1 MKTKAVIIAGFVVA
15 VAIVLFLSLRGGSKD
30 PSSAASAASAEA
42 SASGASNAGAR
53 PDAPSTQISMLYS
66 TEKKEWLESAA
77 VEFRKEHPEI
87 KLTLEGIGS
96 LEGAQAILDG
106 KAKPTLFSPADSLVL
121 ALLKADWQTKNGSQL
136 IADNGEYAPES
147 DLITPLVFVAWEDR
161 GSVLAKSGNGKI
173 SWKSIHK
180 AVTSNKGWPAVGG
193 KPEWGFV
200 KLGHTDPTRSNSGLQ
215 ALLLMT
221 LEHYDKTSG
230 LTVAELLDPKYQAF
244 VKDIEK
250 GVGKFES
257 STGTFMT
264 EMIRFGPSKYDISV
278 VYENLAIS
286 QIETAQGRWGNLRVY
301 YPATTLWS
309 DHPVAVLQGDWST
322 DAQKKAAR
330 LWMAHLRSRPVQEK
344 ALTYGFRPGDTA
356 VPVKTS
362 DGQNP
367 FNRLAQ
373 YGISVDIPPVAQT
386 PDGAVVR
393 NLMTMWSRVVA
404 K

>member
-15 VAIVLFLSLRGGSKD
+15 VAIVLFLSLRSSTKD
-30 PSSAASAASAEA
+30 GPTTPASADASGSAAAAV
-42 SASGASNAGAR
+42 R
-53 PDAPSTQISMLYS
+53 PEVPATAISMLYS
-66 TEKKEWLESAA
+66 TEKKEWLEAA
-77 VEFRKEHPEI
+77 AIEFRKEHPEI
-87 KLTLEGIGS
+87 KLDLKGIGS
-96 LEGAQAILDG
+96 FDGAQAILDG
-106 KAKPTLFSPADSLVL
+106 KEKPTLFSPADSLVL
-121 ALLKADWQTKNGSQL
+121 AMLRADWQTKTGAQL
-136 IADNGEYAPES
+136 VADSGEYAPES
-147 DLITPLVFVAWEDR
+147 ELITPLVFVAWEDR
-161 GSVLAKSGNGKI
+161 GNALAKSGNGKI
-173 SWKSIHK
+173 SWKTIQK

-193 KPEWGFV
+193 KAEWGFV

-221 LEHYDKTSG
+221 LEHYDKTGG
-230 LTVAELLDPKYQAF
+230 LTVGELLDPKYQGF
-244 VKDIEK
+244 VRDIEK

-309 DHPVAVLQGDWST
+309 DHPVAILQADWST
-322 DAQKKAAR
+322 EAQKKAAKV
-330 LWMAHLRSRPVQEK
+330 WMAHLRSRSVQEK

-356 VPVKTS
+356 VPVRTP
-362 DGQNP
+362 DAQNP

-393 NLMTMWSRVVA
+393 NLMTMWSRVVQ

>member
-1 MKTKAVIIAGFVVA
+1 MKTKAVIIAGFLLA
-15 VAIVLFLSLRGGSKD
+15 VAIVLWLSFGRTPDSGGGTTS
-30 PSSAASAASAEA
+30 ASAEPGP
-42 SASGASNAGAR
+42 SAGA
-53 PDAPSTQISMLYS
+53 PSPGAPVTEISMLYS
-66 TEKKEWLESAA
+66 TEKKEWLEAA
-77 VEFRKEHPEI
+77 ATDFRKLHPEV
-87 KLTLEGIGS
+87 KLTLKGIGS

-106 KAKPTLFSPADSLVL
+106 KEKPTLFSPSDSLIMN
-121 ALLKADWQTKNGSQL
+121 LLKVDWQTKNGAAL
-136 IADNGEYAPES
+136 IADDGDYAPES
-147 DLITPLVFVAWEDR
+147 ELITPLVFVAWEDR
-161 GSVLAKSGNGKI
+161 GQALARSGDGKI
-173 SWKSIHK
+173 SWRSIHK

-193 KPEWGFV
+193 KAEWGFV

-221 LEHYDKTSG
+221 LEYYQKTNG
-230 LTVAELLDPKYQAF
+230 LQVSELLDPKYQAF
-244 VKDIEK
+244 VQEIEK
-250 GVGKFES
+250 GVGKFEA

-286 QIETAQGRWGNLRVY
+286 QIENAQGRWGNLRVH
-301 YPATTLWS
+301 YPSTTLWS
-309 DHPVAVLQGDWST
+309 DHPVAILQGDWSS

-330 LWMAHLRSRPVQEK
+330 LWMTHLHSRPVQEK
-344 ALTYGFRPGDTA
+344 ALAHGFRPGDPS
-356 VPVKTS
+356 VPVKTP

-393 NLMTMWSRVVA
+393 NLLTMWSRVVQR
-404 K
+404 